1 MVINVP
7 VSRLFGLGLA
17 PVEDGGFAGL
27 VFLVCRTADEPRVQ
41 LDFLRSWSSFHDLS
55 GRYLAVVT
63 PTPDAALIVQGPSR
77 EGVGQVVQNLRLHG
91 DERRLQSP
99 SGNRVR
105 MTENPEDGSMARS
118 APVMPRDEGEHGSAV
133 TRVATELQEFFG
145 ISESL
150 LPCAVVVEPRER
162 RVFAVG
168 LTERITLYGLL
179 KELKIAMEPGIARVN
194 QARSEVA
201 RAREDLAGRR
211 RRRWQATEPYG
222 PADRGRIAR
231 RLREAAEGM
240 DDDAVRLSHWLS
252 DRLLLARPLTTDE
265 QQQADAL
272 FALLHGRFGV
282 LPLRERRGLLRAVRR
297 AVDKLN
303 SLDDVPGTPPEPCTD
318 ADLRVV
324 DSQIRL
330 SRERLRTREAGLRR
344 ALRNIALS
352 PLVLSVTRGLGLE
365 QETTRGLLTW
375 RQCTWPVTVLAAPER
390 RRPTI
395 SYEWA

>member
-1 MVINVP
+1 
-7 VSRLFGLGLA
+7 
-17 PVEDGGFAGL
+17 
-27 VFLVCRTADEPRVQ
+27 
-41 LDFLRSWSSFHDLS
+41 
-55 GRYLAVVT
+55 
-63 PTPDAALIVQGPSR
+63 
-77 EGVGQVVQNLRLHG
+77 
-91 DERRLQSP
+91 
-99 SGNRVR
+99 

-168 LTERITLYGLL
+168 LTERTTLYGLL

-265 QQQADAL
+265 QRQADAL

-324 DSQIRL
+324 DGQIRL